1 MLIFKCK
8 KPLNQSVSNITHTCA
23 HTHLGVQ
30 ADLVAHRLVFR
41 SGFVSRNSASV
52 QSVNAISHVCLL
64 PARCFH
70 CLLFFF
76 PSFPPPLCLLL
87 RVPCW
92 GFFFLF
98 FFWRALIH
106 SAATFSLQPF
116 RAPNLIPLT
125 STLFFSSST
134 LSSASAQQCR
144 RDVIS
149 FLNWVNAAG
158 PRDLLHV

>member
-1 MLIFKCK
+1 MWEPFSGHGVTSGLSQTAGLSGCQVFFSSSSHLLLIFKCK
-8 KPLNQSVSNITHTCA
+8 KTLNQSGSNITHTCA

-64 PARCFH
+64 PACCFH

-98 FFWRALIH
+98 FFGER
-106 SAATFSLQPF
+106 
-116 RAPNLIPLT
+116 
-125 STLFFSSST
+125 
-134 LSSASAQQCR
+134 
-144 RDVIS
+144 
-149 FLNWVNAAG
+149 
-158 PRDLLHV
+158 